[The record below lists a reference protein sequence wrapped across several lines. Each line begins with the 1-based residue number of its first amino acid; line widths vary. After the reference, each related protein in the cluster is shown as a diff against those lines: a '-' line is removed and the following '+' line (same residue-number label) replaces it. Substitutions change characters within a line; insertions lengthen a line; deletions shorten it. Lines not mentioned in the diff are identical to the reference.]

1 MASAMRSQARN
12 VRTAEPTALDA
23 RRYLNRRAAAYV
35 GLWTQSIR
43 LETYR
48 ASVLRWAANTLF
60 VGGNYAAAFEAYELA
75 IAKTERPSPDTPAGL
90 RANKRLDVAE
100 LEAAYCLLM
109 LGENERA
116 LERFKTLEQIG
127 YAFTVRARRRHAVM
141 RCLMTGR
148 SLSQDAFTF
157 RRAGR
162 NYARKCWFLAF
173 DVDGEKRVFFET
185 RAPRGGSQFTGVQGT
200 DPTQPFTPSTDEY
213 EIDLTLRGHYLL
225 VDGMAKATWAVWGK
239 TADRSFLANEV
250 TSASNA
256 LIVTLRGLE
265 GRYTALVSGN
275 QLKPTQF
282 VARRWQA
289 RLQFLEIKMAR
300 QDYRGVVSE
309 IRLFELRGEFETA
322 SPTVRAKVESLRR
335 TAEARAPG
343 K

>member
-1 MASAMRSQARN
+1 
-12 VRTAEPTALDA
+12 
-23 RRYLNRRAAAYV
+23 
-35 GLWTQSIR
+35 
-43 LETYR
+43 
-48 ASVLRWAANTLF
+48 
-60 VGGNYAAAFEAYELA
+60 
-75 IAKTERPSPDTPAGL
+75 
-90 RANKRLDVAE
+90 
-100 LEAAYCLLM
+100 
-109 LGENERA
+109 
-116 LERFKTLEQIG
+116 
-127 YAFTVRARRRHAVM
+127 
-141 RCLMTGR
+141 MTGR